1 MKLSLFRAFPYAL
14 LLVGALPLL
23 AACKKTE
30 ETPPPPRGVIAF
42 EIKAES
48 RGGGAF
54 YSGEVRPRVES
65 VLAFRIAGKLVERR
79 VELGEVVK
87 AGQLLARL
95 DRTDPTL
102 VAQAA
107 GNQQAAAEAE
117 LALARADAERFASLR
132 TQNFVS
138 QAALDGKQTA
148 LKAAENRAAAARAQA
163 DTASN
168 QAAYADLVADAAGVV
183 SAVLAE
189 PGQVLAVGAPVL
201 RLARLGGDDKD
212 VIISVA
218 ENRVRDL
225 KLNREVTISLW
236 ANGEKTYR
244 GRVREISPQAD
255 PVTRT
260 FSARIGLLDADDE
273 VRLGMTATV
282 VLSGVAN
289 NILQVPAPSIVNKDQ
304 KSAVWVIGD
313 GGAIELRPVTVAAFR
328 EDGAILSGGVR
339 PGEKIVAAG
348 GYKLLP
354 GEKVRI
360 LETR

>member
-1 MKLSLFRAFPYAL
+1 MNPSAFRAFPSL
-14 LLVGALPLL
+14 LLLAGVLPLL
-23 AACKKTE
+23 AACQKNE
-30 ETPPPPRGVIAF
+30 VTPPPPRGVIAF
-42 EIKAES
+42 EVKAES

-201 RLARLGGDDKD
+201 RVARLGGDDK
-212 VIISVA
+212 
-218 ENRVRDL
+218 
-225 KLNREVTISLW
+225 
-236 ANGEKTYR
+236 
-244 GRVREISPQAD
+244 
-255 PVTRT
+255 
-260 FSARIGLLDADDE
+260 
-273 VRLGMTATV
+273 
-282 VLSGVAN
+282 
-289 NILQVPAPSIVNKDQ
+289 
-304 KSAVWVIGD
+304 
-313 GGAIELRPVTVAAFR
+313 
-328 EDGAILSGGVR
+328 
-339 PGEKIVAAG
+339 
-348 GYKLLP
+348 
-354 GEKVRI
+354 
-360 LETR
+360 